1 MFYYINTA
9 LKRSSLNVMSDKLQN
24 TNKTFKIVRRYL
36 KKQLKVKKIAI
47 KLTILL

>member
-24 TNKTFKIVRRYL
+24 TNKTFKIVRKYL
-36 KKQLKVKKIAI
+36 KKNN
-47 KLTILL
+47 